1 MIGQGPL
8 VVVVE
13 DDDLVARAVARL
25 LLVSG
30 YRTRRC
36 ASAREYL
43 EGRPDEG
50 DPPGCLVVDVHMP
63 DVSGLE
69 LQRVL
74 RVRGVRTPI
83 VFITGAGDSKTSRRA
98 LQEGG
103 AAFLPKP
110 FTDQELLAAVG
121 RAVSVR
127 LDPSLKR

>member
-1 MIGQGPL
+1 MGQRPL

-30 YRTRRC
+30 YRTHRC

-43 EGRPDEG
+43 EWRPDDG

-69 LQRVL
+69 LQTTL
-74 RVRGVRTPI
+74 RGRGVPTPI
-83 VFITGAGDSKTSRRA
+83 VFITGAGDSKTHGRA

-121 RAVSVR
+121 RAVMARPER
-127 LDPSLKR
+127 LH